1 MKLRL
6 ADSARPSGRA
16 VRDLVAAVWAA
27 QALVAAA
34 QAPCGT
40 SLPKP
45 GAAVPENGEKFAL
58 VAQHC
63 SVLAE
68 PATVRRSP
76 LMGVYDRGASLTIR
90 MTPDAEE
97 AAPAPAAPSS
107 APAGGPSKPLSRD
120 GLRVLSL
127 VPALTAAARE
137 HGLDPLLLHAIAH
150 VESRHNA
157 GAISP
162 AGARG
167 VMQVMPATGQ
177 RFGVADPQRALLNAE
192 TNVRAGAAYLRT
204 LQDRYSRDL
213 TRMLAAY
220 NAGEGAVAKHGGVPP
235 YRETQNYVRDV
246 TAVYRRLQE
255 EFTAQPDGM
264 LRRAG
269 EPS

>member
-1 MKLRL
+1 LR
-6 ADSARPSGRA
+6 A
-16 VRDLVAAVWAA
+16 LVGAAWAA

-34 QAPCGT
+34 QVPCGT

-45 GAAVPENGEKFAL
+45 GAAVPDNGEKFAL

-63 SVLAE
+63 GVLAE

-76 LMGVYDRGASLTIR
+76 LLGVYDRGASLTIR
-90 MTPDAEE
+90 MAPEPAPEPAEPAN
-97 AAPAPAAPSS
+97 AAPAR
-107 APAGGPSKPLSRD
+107 GPSRPLTRD

-157 GAISP
+157 AAISP

-167 VMQVMPATGQ
+167 VMQVMPTTGQ
-177 RFGVADPQRALLNAE
+177 RFGVTDPERSLLNAE

-204 LQDRYSRDL
+204 LTERYGADLSRV
-213 TRMLAAY
+213 LAAY
-220 NAGEGAVAKHGGVPP
+220 NAGEGAVAKYNGVPP
-235 YRETQNYVRDV
+235 YRETQNYVHDV
-246 TAVYRRLQE
+246 TAIYRRLRE
-255 EFTAQPDGM
+255 EFTSLPDGG
-264 LRRAG
+264 LKKQAG
-269 EPS
+269 DLS